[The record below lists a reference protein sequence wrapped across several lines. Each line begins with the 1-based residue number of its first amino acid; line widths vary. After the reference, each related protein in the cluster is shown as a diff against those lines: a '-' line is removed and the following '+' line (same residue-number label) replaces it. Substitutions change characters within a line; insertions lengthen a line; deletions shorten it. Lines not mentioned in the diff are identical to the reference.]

1 MSLGAYVLRRTV
13 RGVFTLWLVVTI
25 VFVALRLSGDPA
37 TLLLSDSAT
46 AEDIARLRETLGLNQ
61 PLPVQYTTFF
71 TKVLFEGDLGQSIL
85 RRQPAALVVS
95 ERIGATL
102 TLALA
107 AFVLSLA
114 VGLPAGI
121 IAAVRRNTL
130 LDRVAMCGALLGQ
143 VTPGFFLGT
152 VLVLVVGLW
161 LRWLPTSG
169 SATPWHLILPA
180 ITLSAY
186 GAASIARLSRSAMLD
201 VTRKEYM
208 RTAHA
213 KGLHERTAILRHAL
227 RNAAIPIVTVMGI
240 QLGHL
245 LSGAVATEVVFA
257 WPGVGRLAV
266 TSIFQRDYPVVQAVV
281 LMVAGLYVVLNLMVD
296 VLYAW
301 IDPKIRY
308 R

>member
-1 MSLGAYVLRRTV
+1 VSLGEYILRRAV

-46 AEDIARLRETLGLNQ
+46 AEDIAALREKLGLNQ

-71 TKVLFEGDLGQSIL
+71 SKVLFEGDLGQSIL
-85 RRQPAALVVS
+85 RRQPAAEVVS
-95 ERIGATL
+95 ERISATL

-107 AFVLSLA
+107 AFAISMA

-121 IAAVRRNTL
+121 ISAVRRNSV
-130 LDRVAMCGALLGQ
+130 LDRLAMLGALLGQ

-152 VLVLVVGLW
+152 ILVLVVGLW

-169 SATPWHLILPA
+169 NATPWHLILPA
-180 ITLSAY
+180 LTLSAY
-186 GAASIARLSRSAMLD
+186 GAASMARISRSALLE

-208 RTAHA
+208 RTAYA
-213 KGLHERTAILRHAL
+213 KGLPERAAILRHAL

-281 LMVAGLYVVLNLMVD
+281 LMVAALYVLLNLTVD

>member
-1 MSLGAYVLRRTV
+1 MSLGEYILRRAI

-46 AEDIARLRETLGLNQ
+46 AEDISALREKLGLNQ

-71 TKVLFEGDLGQSIL
+71 SKVLFEGDLGQSIL
-85 RRQPAALVVS
+85 RRQPAAEVVS
-95 ERIGATL
+95 ERINATL

-107 AFVLSLA
+107 AFVISMA

-121 IAAVRRNTL
+121 ISAVRRNSV
-130 LDRVAMCGALLGQ
+130 LDRLAMLGALLGQ

-152 VLVLVVGLW
+152 ILVLVVGLW

-169 SATPWHLILPA
+169 NATPWHLILPA
-180 ITLSAY
+180 LTLSAY
-186 GAASIARLSRSAMLD
+186 GAASMARISRSALLE

-208 RTAHA
+208 RTAYA
-213 KGLHERTAILRHAL
+213 KGLPERAAILRHAL

-281 LMVAGLYVVLNLMVD
+281 LMVAALYVLLNLTVD